1 MSLAVA
7 LPCAVLSA
15 VAYGTSTAVQHRAA
29 HRGTG
34 RADARGVLRLL
45 RDPRWLASVGG
56 DTLGLV
62 LQVVAL
68 ATGPVLVVQP
78 LLVLAVPVALPVGR
92 LLGGPAPGWR
102 DYVACGG
109 ILAALAAF
117 FALVGDPGHARPL
130 PAAEA
135 AWAVAIAAVVGA
147 VLMLAVRRASA
158 TARAAVYGAVAGA
171 GFGLVGVLLDA
182 VAGRWQRAGLPG
194 LAEADGWVPLLA
206 LLLTGAAA
214 LVLTQVSFQVGALGA
229 SFPANEVAA
238 PVVAVVLAAALLHE
252 RLPVTPGHLAAY
264 LLCVA
269 VLAAGT
275 VQLARG
281 MSSPIPE
288 AGPEPATGPGPTTHP
303 DDRST
308 SP

>member
-34 RADARGVLRLL
+34 RADARGVVRLL

-130 PAAEA
+130 PAVEA
-135 AWAVAIAAVVGA
+135 AWAVVVAAVVGA

-182 VAGRWQRAGLPG
+182 VAGRWQRTGLSGFADP
-194 LAEADGWVPLLA
+194 DGWVPLLA
-206 LLLTGAAA
+206 LLLTGGVAPRWVKAGADWLLSDMLLFFVPAA
-214 LVLTQVSFQVGALGA
+214 
-229 SFPANEVAA
+229 
-238 PVVAVVLAAALLHE
+238 VAVVQYGGLFKSDGWRLALVVVVGTLLVMVAVAYTVDQAVRLE
-252 RLPVTPGHLAAY
+252 R
-264 LLCVA
+264 
-269 VLAAGT
+269 VLAARR
-275 VQLARG
+275 VAAMRR
-281 MSSPIPE
+281 
-288 AGPEPATGPGPTTHP
+288 A
-303 DDRST
+303 
-308 SP
+308 